1 MPDLPDMPK
10 MNKVIPNR
18 IVIHSRD
25 VQNITG
31 CRERT
36 ARHILQ
42 QIRVANNKSPEQF
55 VTIAEFCAYKGLK
68 EEDVREFLFL

>member
-1 MPDLPDMPK
+1 MPDMPDLPK
-10 MNKVIPNR
+10 MNNKIPSR
-18 IVIHSRD
+18 IVIYPRD

-42 QIRVANNKSPEQF
+42 QIRIANNKSPDHF
-55 VTIAEFCAYKGLK
+55 VTIAEFCAFRGLK
-68 EEDVREFLFL
+68 EEDVRQFLV

>member
-1 MPDLPDMPK
+1 MPDMPELPK
-10 MNKVIPNR
+10 MNKIVPNR
-18 IVIHSRD
+18 IVIYPRD

-42 QIRVANNKSPEQF
+42 QIRIANNKSPDHF
-55 VTIAEFCAYKGLK
+55 VTITEFCAFRGLK
-68 EEDVREFLFL
+68 EEEVRQFLV